1 LPHQQRFYTHYVAP
15 LLRKKQKVFVVIS
28 DALRYECGVELASKI
43 TSMDRYTSSC
53 EAMVSSLPSYTQL
66 GMASLLPHKTLSI
79 GDRNDT
85 VYVDGTSSTGTN
97 NRDKILK
104 SNEANAQAIGYEAFL
119 KLSRDE
125 GRAFAKQS
133 SVIYIYHDEIDKMGE
148 KNESK
153 TFDAVQSTFTT
164 LIKIIKQI
172 SNFNG
177 SNIFLTSDHGFL
189 YTQRATEESEFC
201 RVDAKDAVR
210 FNRRF
215 IIGRGLEATTC
226 TAKYTPEAL
235 GIDTQNEILIA
246 KSINKIRLQGGG
258 NRFVH
263 GGATLQELVIPLISI
278 KKKRT
283 TDTREVNVEILPLRS
298 VSTNS
303 VTVKLYQSDIADEKT
318 KPVTLRV
325 AFESPD
331 GQQLSDS
338 ITHTFD
344 SQEQYDT
351 NRETRFTL
359 TFKKDIDAYNNKT
372 IRLVARKILPQSS
385 ETPVYKQIDV
395 KLALSIFN
403 DFDDDF

>member
-1 LPHQQRFYTHYVAP
+1 
-15 LLRKKQKVFVVIS
+15 
-28 DALRYECGVELASKI
+28 
-43 TSMDRYTSSC
+43 
-53 EAMVSSLPSYTQL
+53 
-66 GMASLLPHKTLSI
+66 MASLLPHKTLSI

-85 VYVDGTSSTGTN
+85 VYVDGTSSAGTN

-226 TAKYTPEAL
+226 TAKYTPKTL